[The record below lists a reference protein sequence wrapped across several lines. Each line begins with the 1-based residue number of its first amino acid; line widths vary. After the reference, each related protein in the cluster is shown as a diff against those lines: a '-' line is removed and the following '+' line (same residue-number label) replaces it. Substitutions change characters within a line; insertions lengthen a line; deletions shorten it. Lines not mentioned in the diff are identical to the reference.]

1 MKYFAETEKAVKLK
15 IVVDYYN
22 FEKTKSYFC
31 WIPKTQLSEN
41 GVPGEWISSQKAADV
56 NEFMLGGSLVEGWE
70 DADGIFYKVEKT
82 AKELEQEAAQEAR
95 FEAGCK
101 AYEELLAKAK
111 ALGIK
116 GVRVGMRKATIEAK
130 IAAMA

>member
-1 MKYFAETEKAVKLK
+1 MP
-15 IVVDYYN
+15 
-22 FEKTKSYFC
+22 S
-31 WIPKTQLSEN
+31 
-41 GVPGEWISSQKAADV
+41 EWISKVKAQDV
-56 NEFMLGGSLVEGWE
+56 AEFMYGGCVFVCWN
-70 DADGIFYKVEKT
+70 DADGVSYRAEKT

-101 AYEELLAKAK
+101 AYEELLARAK